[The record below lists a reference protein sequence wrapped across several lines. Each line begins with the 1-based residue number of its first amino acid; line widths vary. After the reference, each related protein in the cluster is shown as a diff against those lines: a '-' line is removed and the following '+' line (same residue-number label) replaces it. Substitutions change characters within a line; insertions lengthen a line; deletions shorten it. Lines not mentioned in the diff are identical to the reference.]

1 MMEYYKLMK
10 DVVGKVRVRYD
21 DYVKYQESK
30 FITVDS
36 FDEVAEQLLDEVL
49 DDYLIYEEDMA
60 TIFTAT
66 CDNIGEVLLGYTP
79 HIVGGDNA
87 YDAFRSD
94 CAEAL
99 DIK

>member
-1 MMEYYKLMK
+1 M
-10 DVVGKVRVRYD
+10 DYD
-21 DYVKYQESK
+21 ELVSDIVKQVHVCYEDYVDYQKSEGLD
-30 FITVDS
+30 VEP
-36 FDEVAEQLLDEVL
+36 FDAMAEQLLDEVL

-66 CDNIGEVLLGYTP
+66 CDNIGEVLFGYTP

-87 YDAFRSD
+87 YDVFRSD
-94 CAEAL
+94 CVEAL

>member
-1 MMEYYKLMK
+1 MMEYYKLIR
-10 DVVGKVRVRYD
+10 DVVRQVRVRYN

-66 CDNIGEVLLGYTP
+66 CDNIGEVLFGYTP

-87 YDAFRSD
+87 YDVFRSD
-94 CAEAL
+94 CVEAL

>member
-1 MMEYYKLMK
+1 MDYDELVR
-10 DVVGKVRVRYD
+10 DIVRQVRVRYD

-87 YDAFRSD
+87 YDTFRSD
-94 CAEAL
+94 CVEAL

>member
-1 MMEYYKLMK
+1 MDYDELVR
-10 DVVGKVRVRYD
+10 DVVKQVYVRYD

-94 CAEAL
+94 CVEAL

>member
-1 MMEYYKLMK
+1 MDYDELVSDIVKQVY
-10 DVVGKVRVRYD
+10 VRYD
-21 DYVKYQESK
+21 GYVKYQESK

-66 CDNIGEVLLGYTP
+66 CDNIGEVLLGYNP

-87 YDAFRSD
+87 YDVFRSD
-94 CAEAL
+94 CVEAL

>member
-1 MMEYYKLMK
+1 MDYDELVS
-10 DVVGKVRVRYD
+10 DIVRQVHVRYE
-21 DYVKYQESK
+21 DYVDYQKSEGSDVK
-30 FITVDS
+30 P
-36 FDEVAEQLLDEVL
+36 FDAMAEQMLDAEL

-66 CDNIGEVLLGYTP
+66 CDNIGEVLFGYTP

-87 YDAFRSD
+87 YDVFRSD
-94 CAEAL
+94 CVEAL